1 MFKDIISN
9 HKINLKNEDVLNFL
23 KIRRR
28 WPHSYPWGQPSVE
41 IINNEGVNYNHFDL
55 FKHDGFVNFDT
66 FKSYYDEG
74 FTALISNVLDL
85 TAELRSLERKLTL
98 GFGSPINA
106 NFYMSKGTKTQT
118 ASFPAHEHEY
128 DVIVKQL
135 HGSSD
140 WLIGGGPLIAHK
152 DDVIVIP
159 KGTQHQV
166 VTVPEER
173 LSLTI
178 NFN

>member
-1 MFKDIISN
+1 MFKNIIID
-9 HKINLKNEDVLNFL
+9 HKINLKNADVLNFL
-23 KIRRR
+23 KVRRR
-28 WPHSYPWGQPSVE
+28 WPHSYPWGQPAIE
-41 IINNEGVNYNHFDL
+41 IITNKGESVNHYDL
-55 FKHDGFVNFDT
+55 FKHDGFINFDI

-74 FTALISNVLDL
+74 FTAIISNVLDL

-106 NFYMSKGTKTQT
+106 NFYISKGNKTQT

-128 DVIVKQL
+128 EVIVKQL

-140 WLIGGGPLIAHK
+140 WLVGGKSLVTHK
-152 DDVIVIP
+152 NDVIVIP
-159 KGTQHQV
+159 TGTQHQV

-173 LSLTI
+173 LSLSI
-178 NFN
+178 NFD